1 MMSKPQTFWRN
12 GGKKPTRCIFLFSYD
27 VMGRIRMTPVDL
39 VLIGIAAIAA
49 GTVNAVAGGG
59 TLITFPVLT
68 ALGIPPVA
76 ANITNTVALSPGYL
90 GGTLAQAG
98 DLKDQKT
105 RLWLFIPI
113 GILGG
118 ILGGLLLLN
127 TGERLFRQMVP
138 VLILLASALL
148 AVQDRIRL
156 YLQKRKGEAQGMG
169 MHLWGVIPAL
179 LAAVYGGYFGAGVSV
194 IVLAV
199 LGLMLD
205 DSLTRLNA
213 LKQAM
218 SFAINAAAAVF
229 FLFSGK
235 VVWIAAIVMATGS
248 VLGGILGG
256 KLASRIRPA
265 TLRWTVVFIGLIV
278 SIIYFVQR

>member
-1 MMSKPQTFWRN
+1 
-12 GGKKPTRCIFLFSYD
+12 
-27 VMGRIRMTPVDL
+27 MTPVDL
-39 VLIGIAAIAA
+39 VLIGIAAMAA
-49 GTVNAVAGGG
+49 GAVNAVAGGG

-90 GGTLAQAG
+90 GGTLAQAT
-98 DLKDQKT
+98 DLKDQKS
-105 RLWLFIPI
+105 RLWLFLPI
-113 GILGG
+113 GIIGG
-118 ILGGLLLLN
+118 VLGGLLLLN

-156 YLQKRKGEAQGMG
+156 YLQKRNGATQGMG
-169 MHLWGVIPAL
+169 LHLWGLIPAL
-179 LAAVYGGYFGAGVSV
+179 LAAIYGGYFGAGVSV

-199 LGLMLD
+199 LGLMLE

-235 VVWIAAIVMATGS
+235 VVWVVAIVMAAGS
-248 VLGGILGG
+248 ILGGILGG
-256 KLASRIRPA
+256 KLAGRIRPT
-265 TLRWTVVFIGLIV
+265 TLRWTVVVIGLIV